1 MIYIGK
7 ESLTQ
12 PGLERFEGKY
22 EEIGFYR
29 NENNTGPVKRIYAI
43 HILDE
48 DPNWMKEFGEALPH
62 TKYGTT
68 SVYFFSEKL
77 QDEIALSPSEPH
89 FPQEWQPYLKATF
102 EKTPMGEVRFTFQD
116 HD

>member
-43 HILDE
+43 HVLDE
-48 DPNWMKEFGEALPH
+48 EPNWMKEFGEALPH

-77 QDEIALSPSEPH
+77 QDEIALSPTEPH